1 MCFTQPCSLY
11 THSYVCLYTAL
22 FALHTFIYEYFYTVL
37 LAITHINLSLHSRVR
52 HYTHSSVFSQV
63 CSPLHTFMSLHSPV
77 RFTHSPV
84 CFTHIYIFLHSP
96 VRRYTHS
103 YVFSQACSPLHTF
116 VCLYTGLFAIAHI
129 HISLHRPVCRYL

>member
-52 HYTHSSVFSQV
+52 
-63 CSPLHTFMSLHSPV
+63 
-77 RFTHSPV
+77 
-84 CFTHIYIFLHSP
+84 
-96 VRRYTHS
+96 RYTHS